1 MKILQPVKSLSS
13 EIYNT
18 SVQISRAGKNGC
30 KIGKRTSKIYNSN
43 NLASAVNIS
52 RGVGKQIAKNTS
64 IDNLPVVAGALGM
77 LFPYPLTSVVFYCLG
92 KLAQIGIKSLKKIHN
107 KINFNSYFKE
117 NKN

>member
-1 MKILQPVKSLSS
+1 MKILQPLKSLSG

-18 SVQISRAGKNGC
+18 SVQIARAGKNGC
-30 KIGKRTSKIYNSN
+30 KIGKRTSQIYNSS

-52 RGVGKQIAKNTS
+52 RGMGKQLARTTTV
-64 IDNLPVVAGALGM
+64 DNLPVIAGALGM
-77 LFPYPLTSVVFYCLG
+77 LVPYPLTSVIFYCLG
-92 KLAQIGIKSLKKIHN
+92 KLAQIGIKSFKKVHN